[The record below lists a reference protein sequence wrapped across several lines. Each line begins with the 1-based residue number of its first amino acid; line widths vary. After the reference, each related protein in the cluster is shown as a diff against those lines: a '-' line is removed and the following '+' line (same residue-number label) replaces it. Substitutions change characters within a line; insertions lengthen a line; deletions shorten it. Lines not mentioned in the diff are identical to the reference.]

1 MSEIERLLAEAAEA
15 DRNLGPSPE
24 VQRALRQSVRAQR
37 PRRPWG
43 WAAAAAAAAALAAV
57 GLFLSQSPEPQTTA
71 VIESAPIQ
79 TTEFFVLDPVR
90 PIEEMHSGRL
100 VRVTL
105 PADAPDYFGL
115 PMGGRSGPV
124 EADVLLGDDGIAR
137 AVRFIR

>member
-1 MSEIERLLAEAAEA
+1 MSEIEKLLAEAAEA

-24 VQRALRQSVRAQR
+24 VQRALGASVRAR
-37 PRRPWG
+37 RTKRPWL
-43 WAAAAAAAAALAAV
+43 WAAAAALATV
-57 GLFLSQSPEPQTTA
+57 GLFLSQSTEPRGAA
-71 VIESAPIQ
+71 VVESAPMQ

-90 PIEEMHSGRL
+90 PIEEMRSGRL

-137 AVRFIR
+137 AVRFIQ